1 MLDIA
6 SSLGAKI
13 STIRQQ
19 QLPRAHASTMSS
31 NQQTFANMLGKIQTP
46 RTTTDPAKI
55 REVAEK
61 YVAGSLVL
69 PLLKQAREARDASP
83 PFGMTAAEKQMGSLM
98 DSHLATDMVKR
109 GNWAI
114 VDRISRNLLKSAEK
128 ANASRLQTPDPAT
141 ANVKGAS

>member
-1 MLDIA
+1 MLDNA
-6 SSLGAKI
+6 TSLGSKI

-19 QLPRAHASTMSS
+19 QQARPTASTVSS
-31 NQQTFANMLGKIQTP
+31 NRQTFANMLGKIQTP
-46 RTTTDPAKI
+46 KSTTDPAKI

-83 PFGMTAAEKQMGSLM
+83 PFGMTDAEKQMGSLM

-114 VDRISRNLLKSAEK
+114 VDRITRNLTAAAEK
-128 ANASRLQTPDPAT
+128 SSASRLATPTDAQLTRT
-141 ANVKGAS
+141 AL

>member
-6 SSLGAKI
+6 SSLGVKI

-19 QLPRAHASTMSS
+19 QQPRAHASTLSS
-31 NQQTFANMLGKIQTP
+31 NKQTFANMLGKIQTP
-46 RTTTDPAKI
+46 HSTTDPAKI

-83 PFGMTAAEKQMGSLM
+83 PFGMTDAERQMGSLM

-114 VDRISRNLLKSAEK
+114 VDRISRNLLKAAEK
-128 ANASRLQTPDPAT
+128 SNTQRLNTPAT
-141 ANVKGAS
+141 DVKGAS

>member
-1 MLDIA
+1 MLDNA
-6 SSLGAKI
+6 TSLGSKI

-19 QLPRAHASTMSS
+19 QQARPTASTVSS
-31 NQQTFANMLGKIQTP
+31 NRQTFANMLGKIQTP
-46 RTTTDPAKI
+46 KSTTDPAKI

-83 PFGMTAAEKQMGSLM
+83 PFGMTDAEKQMGSLM

-114 VDRISRNLLKSAEK
+114 VDRITRNLTAAAEK
-128 ANASRLQTPDPAT
+128 SSASRLATPTDAQLT
-141 ANVKGAS
+141 RKAL

>member
-19 QLPRAHASTMSS
+19 QLPRAHASTLTS

-46 RTTTDPAKI
+46 NSTTDPVKI

-69 PLLKQAREARDASP
+69 PMLKQAREARDASP

-128 ANASRLQTPDPAT
+128 SSSQRIAAPLAPAT
-141 ANVKGAS
+141 EIK